1 MTLKT
6 LTKTIQHEELIF
18 TNQRALFWKREQS
31 LIISDLHIGK
41 TAYFR
46 KNGIAVPSNVLTDD
60 LLRLRK
66 LITNFE
72 AETIIIVGDFLHAG
86 NNADF
91 QIFEEWLRAFPNLRI
106 RLIKGNHDSLKSS
119 FLDGFGMEMC
129 GDKLH
134 ISPFTFIHVPEK
146 WENTFSIS
154 GHLHPG
160 VTLKLE
166 RNKYVSLPCFR
177 YSENQLVLPAF
188 SKFTGLDTKSCGDF
202 HCIPFSEN
210 LIFEMDGSGEMD

>member
-6 LTKTIQHEELIF
+6 ITKTIQHEELVF

-46 KNGIAVPSNVLTDD
+46 KNGIAVPSKVLNDD
-60 LLRLRK
+60 LARLGK
-66 LITNFE
+66 MITNFE
-72 AETIIIVGDFLHAG
+72 AENVIIVGDLLHAG
-86 NNADF
+86 NNTDL
-91 QIFEEWLRAFPNLRI
+91 QIFAEWLKAFPNLQL
-106 RLIKGNHDSLKSS
+106 RLIKGNHDTLKST
-119 FLDGFGMEMC
+119 FLEGTGFEIC
-129 GDKLH
+129 GEKLH
-134 ISPFTFIHVPEK
+134 IPPFTFIHIPEK
-146 WENTFSIS
+146 WADRFSIS

-177 YSENQLVLPAF
+177 YSDNQLVLPAF

-210 LIFEMDGSGEMD
+210 LIFEMDGTDDVF